1 MDRGRPILLSTTV
14 FHVIKRNDKNRI
26 YKLNDMNAKLILLLL
41 ISLGFGSAVTAQGPG
56 PGTQIANRIADKM
69 KDTLGL
75 TQQKRNQV
83 FAINMHLHNR
93 KMIVRQQT
101 TNPDSLQARLQR
113 VEKKRDSM
121 YQRILP
127 PPKYQLYLQKKRNL
141 ISSN

>member
-1 MDRGRPILLSTTV
+1 
-14 FHVIKRNDKNRI
+14 
-26 YKLNDMNAKLILLLL
+26 MNVKLLLTL
-41 ISLGFGSAVTAQGPG
+41 FVFLAIRTAVTAQGSG

-83 FAINMHLHNR
+83 FAVNMHLHNR